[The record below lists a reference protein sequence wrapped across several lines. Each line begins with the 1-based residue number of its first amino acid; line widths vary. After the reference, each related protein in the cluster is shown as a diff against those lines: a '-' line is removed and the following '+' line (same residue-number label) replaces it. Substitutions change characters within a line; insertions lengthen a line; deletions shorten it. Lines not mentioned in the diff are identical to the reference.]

1 MNGYR
6 SKVNPFIPYFQQGS
20 EQTPVAKDIMSGS
33 DRRYNSYV
41 DNNGNRYVSKD
52 IMKPYS
58 RYESYVDANGNS
70 VLKMYGAQKHK
81 RKGTSALNAYYK
93 QAQQPVATVTTQG
106 APKVEGSYF
115 DKRREQRANRI
126 FSNSNIFRDN
136 NGRITLIGDNP
147 SGTPTVQPSTQ
158 QNTPSEPV
166 AVTPASNPYLSEQR
180 EWSYSPQITYA
191 RQTPSERIRSS
202 FGDFNTEQTADY
214 VPSSPE
220 DRMDKQTDASQLW
233 EYTGP
238 GNGPDYT
245 HTNIFDIA
253 PNVNPNYEES
263 DFSRP
268 GIYDVMYPPVNGY
281 YSDEY
286 GTIYNPEVNGENEAL
301 RYIRQETGDNEV
313 KYLNDIDDFSRN
325 GHLSYAKGSLSASQP
340 IRLVNDQQIK
350 NTFGNASIRPIDYNS
365 DIRRITDNSYANRPV
380 MQEGKQVNNN
390 ENLSTLDW
398 QKAAIDTL
406 SKYPGFFQD
415 LDKTPMYYYT
425 YNDKSPSSFNDVIEM
440 NKKQAQELALLPN
453 DLRRIH
459 KEFHPSYT
467 YDKAKYEKN
476 INALKSIYPY
486 KNANEYDQYVNGKL
500 IYKSP
505 YTQDFLDRVYDYIE
519 GKRPGLTH
527 PDYKYYYPE
536 AKYYE
541 DILMY

>member
-6 SKVNPFIPYFQQGS
+6 TKVNPFIPYFQQGMERRS
-20 EQTPVAKDIMSGS
+20 VTKDIMRS
-33 DRRYNSYV
+33 
-41 DNNGNRYVSKD
+41 
-52 IMKPYS
+52 PYS
-58 RYESYVDANGNS
+58 RYESYIDDKGNS
-70 VLKMYGAQKHK
+70 VLKMYGAQKHV
-81 RKGTSALNAYYK
+81 RKGTSALNEYYK
-93 QAQQPVATVTTQG
+93 KAQQPVATPTTQG

-126 FSNSNIFRDN
+126 FGSNNIFMDKD
-136 NGRITLIGDNP
+136 GRITLRGDNP
-147 SGTPTVQPSTQ
+147 SGTQTVQPSTQ

-214 VPSSPE
+214 VPSE
-220 DRMDKQTDASQLW
+220 DRMDNQTDASQLW

-238 GNGPDYT
+238 GNGPDYI

-301 RYIRQETGDNEV
+301 RYIRQETGENEV

-340 IRLVNDQQIK
+340 VRLVNDQQIK
-350 NTFGNASIRPIDYNS
+350 NMFGNASIRPMDYS
-365 DIRRITDNSYANRPV
+365 SGIRRITDNSYANRPV
-380 MQEGKQVNNN
+380 MQAGKQVNNN
-390 ENLSTLDW
+390 ENRSTLDW
-398 QKAAIDTL
+398 QRAAIDTL

-519 GKRPGLTH
+519 GKRPGLIH